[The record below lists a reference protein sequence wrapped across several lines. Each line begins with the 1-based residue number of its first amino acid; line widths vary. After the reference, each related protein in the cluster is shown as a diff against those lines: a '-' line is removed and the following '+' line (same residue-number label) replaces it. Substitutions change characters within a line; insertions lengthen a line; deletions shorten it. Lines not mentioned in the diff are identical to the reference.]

1 MSDLKASLENDHD
14 IQESDF
20 GLGYVTFSPDSP
32 QTV

>member
-1 MSDLKASLENDHD
+1 MTDLKGNLEKDQD